1 MKKYTAEEILKM
13 KFTGYVRGEYFSG
26 EWLDGSSM
34 CGYPI
39 YYVEDGVIDEY
50 GEFSET
56 GEPTDCEYA
65 GDLCMRHYCTWFEII
80 EGEAEQPA

>member
-1 MKKYTAEEILKM
+1 MTVYTRSELEKM

-26 EWLDGSSM
+26 EWLDGTNM

-39 YYVEDGVIDEY
+39 YHVEDGVIDEY

-56 GEPTDCEYA
+56 GELDDCEYA
-65 GDLCMRHYCTWFEII
+65 GDLCESHNDTVFEII
-80 EGEAEQPA
+80 RQ